1 MVDGGAGGGGA
12 GGVAHCTSLT
22 LTAGTYPVYV
32 GGDPVDTSSGGGQG
46 TPSIFNS
53 LTTTGWKNHQ
63 TRLMRWSRYNC
74 TKSPWT
80 IGTDGSG
87 GGGQGFQT
95 LDLEV
100 LEHNQDNLTHQI
112 LQTTEVM
119 VDQVLLLVVEA
130 VVVLWRSTGN
140 DGVHGKQLPQF
151 AQPLFGSPHPYTSQ
165 PRWETSG
172 YYGGGGS
179 TNPGNP
185 NPLGGGGVPGTPDP
199 SNNGEDTSMV

>member
-1 MVDGGAGGGGA
+1 MELLVDL
-12 GGVAHCTSLT
+12 V
-22 LTAGTYPVYV
+22 V
-32 GGDPVDTSSGGGQG
+32 VDKDS
-46 TPSIFNS
+46 
-53 LTTTGWKNHQ
+53 KA
-63 TRLMRWSRYNC
+63 
-74 TKSPWT
+74 
-80 IGTDGSG
+80 
-87 GGGQGFQT
+87 

-130 VVVLWRSTGN
+130 VSWSRSDN
-140 DGVHGKQLPQF
+140 ADGVHGKQLPQF
-151 AQPLFGSPHPYTSQ
+151 AQPLAFDPPHPYTSQ

-185 NPLGGGGVPGTPDP
+185 NPLGGVVYLEPQTHQIMVK
-199 SNNGEDTSMV
+199 TSMV